1 MKKTPAAPPTGS
13 GSPPRY
19 SDEMIPLISRVLRAG
34 VMVSSLVLVAGLALF
49 ISQSPAIPPVGPVA
63 LTHFAVNSVHG
74 VSHRNLVI
82 ITTGL
87 WILILTPVARVAMG
101 LWGYM
106 KEKDRALTVTTSY
119 VLAVLIASFFLGRS

>member
-1 MKKTPAAPPTGS
+1 MKKTPTAPPTGS

-34 VMVSSLVLVAGLALF
+34 VIVSSLVLVAGLALF
-49 ISQSPAIPPVGPVA
+49 ISQSPAIPPIGPVA
-63 LTHFAVNSVHG
+63 LTRFAVNSEHG

-82 ITTGL
+82 ITG
-87 WILILTPVARVAMG
+87 ILILTPVARVAMG